1 MTSPPSRSW
10 WSSSVESTLTWPSLR
25 PYNLLEAPLT
35 SVINTDDDFEA
46 VRLNA
51 DPHYASVRLPPHV
64 PPPNGGIDDRAEMTQ
79 LLEQFIKY
87 IHAKQ
92 PLVDLDLLY
101 NQISVVEEQG
111 LGWDAPTCL
120 LLMACALG
128 GICTPYDHSKL
139 EEYSKPSIDME
150 QYLRSREYFDAGLK
164 RLGFIMGHASTVGA
178 QCFFLAA
185 GYYVTT
191 FNPLASWRCLNN
203 ASIMCKDV
211 LTKSLGGSAV
221 IQATL
226 GSAKKKPDNAHRK
239 LFWSCLKTEREVAS
253 ELGHEIVNAQL
264 IQYENMSSL
273 LPDLEPSWSA
283 PSAIGASSDTSAAQH
298 EQSWM
303 YYLTDISLRKLE
315 IRIESFFATQQTE
328 QHQPVNVDR
337 ESFYRDIFNTLADLD
352 NQIMLHFVNLPD
364 PITIETDESGHSPDD
379 LREYLRL
386 RLIIIRHTL
395 SRPALHFVLHRD
407 LDGLSISL
415 RAQANELA
423 NRALRI
429 DRYLITHGL
438 TTHRHPGTWLG
449 IRYCACA
456 ALEIIATAK
465 SGIPGLDC
473 LPAWEPGMQK
483 FKIALAYWGAE
494 SADARMYLDWI
505 VSLESPPLETG
516 IPTMDDG

>member
-1 MTSPPSRSW
+1 MSSPPSRSW

-25 PYNLLEAPLT
+25 PYRLLEAPPT
-35 SVINTDDDFEA
+35 SIIDRHDDFEA

-51 DPHYASVRLPPHV
+51 DHHYASVRLPAHLPS
-64 PPPNGGIDDRAEMTQ
+64 PRAGIDDRAEMTQ
-79 LLEQFIKY
+79 LLEQFIKH

-92 PLVDLDLLY
+92 PLVDLGLLY
-101 NQISVVEEQG
+101 NQISVVEEEG

-128 GICTPYDHSKL
+128 SICTSYEHSKL
-139 EEYSKPSIDME
+139 EEYSKVSIDTE

-164 RLGFIMGHASTVGA
+164 RLGFILGHASIVGA

-191 FNPLASWRCLNN
+191 FKPLASWRCLNN

-211 LTKSLGGSAV
+211 LTKSLGGPAV
-221 IQATL
+221 IQAALVNT
-226 GSAKKKPDNAHRK
+226 SKKPDNAHRK

-253 ELGHEIVNAQL
+253 ELGLEIANAQL
-264 IQYENMSSL
+264 IQYENMSPL
-273 LPDLEPSWSA
+273 LPDLEPSWS
-283 PSAIGASSDTSAAQH
+283 SSSGTGGSSDSSVAQH

-315 IRIESFFATQQTE
+315 IRIESFFATQQAE
-328 QHQPVNVDR
+328 QHQPVNQDR
-337 ESFYRDIFNTLADLD
+337 ESFYKDILNTLADLD

-364 PITIETDESGHSPDD
+364 SITIETDESGHSPDD

-395 SRPALHFVLHRD
+395 SRPALHFVLHGD
-407 LDGLSISL
+407 LDGLSAQL

-449 IRYCACA
+449 IRYCSCA
-456 ALEIIATAK
+456 ALEIIAAAK
-465 SGIPGLDC
+465 SGIQGLDC

-483 FKIALAYWGAE
+483 FKIALTYWGAE
-494 SADARMYLDWI
+494 SADARLYLGWI
-505 VSLESPPLETG
+505 VRLES
-516 IPTMDDG
+516 

>member
-25 PYNLLEAPLT
+25 PYHLLEAPLT
-35 SVINTDDDFEA
+35 SVVDGDENFEA
-46 VRLNA
+46 ARLHA
-51 DPHYASVRLPPHV
+51 DPQYASVRLPAHV
-64 PPPNGGIDDRAEMTQ
+64 PPPRGGIDDRAEMTQ
-79 LLEQFIKY
+79 LLERFIKY

-101 NQISVVEEQG
+101 NQISVVEEEG

-120 LLMACALG
+120 LVANA
-128 GICTPYDHSKL
+128 IPKL
-139 EEYSKPSIDME
+139 LNSYTD

-164 RLGFIMGHASTVGA
+164 RLGFIMGHASIVGA

-203 ASIMCKDV
+203 ASIMCKDI
-211 LTKSLGGSAV
+211 LTKSIEGTSV
-221 IQATL
+221 IQAAL
-226 GSAKKKPDNAHRK
+226 GTTNKKPDNAHRK

-253 ELGHEIVNAQL
+253 ELGLEIANVQL

-273 LPDLEPSWSA
+273 LPDLEPSWSS
-283 PSAIGASSDTSAAQH
+283 PSGTGGSSASSAAQH

-315 IRIESFFATQQTE
+315 IRIESFFATQQEE
-328 QHQPVNVDR
+328 QRQPANVDR
-337 ESFYRDIFNTLADLD
+337 ESFYRDILNTLADLD

-364 PITIETDESGHSPDD
+364 SITIETDEYGHSPDD

-395 SRPALHFVLHRD
+395 SRPALHFILHRD
-407 LDGLSISL
+407 LDGLSPLL

-423 NRALRI
+423 NRTLRI
-429 DRYLITHGL
+429 DRYLVTHGL

-456 ALEIIATAK
+456 AFEIIATAK
-465 SGIPGLDC
+465 SGILGLDC
-473 LPAWEPGMQK
+473 LPVWEPGMQK
-483 FKIALAYWGAE
+483 FKIALKYWGAE
-494 SADARMYLDWI
+494 SADARMFLEWI
-505 VSLESPPLETG
+505 LRLESRPLETG
-516 IPTMDDG
+516 GESDVSATDV